1 MAFMLDAI
9 DSNTVGLA
17 FDIILYFVIGLI
29 ALGFIIGMIR
39 GIWKE
44 SFRFAFVSLLG
55 FITLFYTKEITDFV
69 LNYDFSSTF
78 QSDFSIVLGQ
88 WEAITVPISSP
99 YLMLESFLTQ
109 FLTSYNLVL
118 TPTINEVIITFS
130 TVVARYV
137 IFVLLV
143 IFIALLGE
151 FFAWILY
158 IFPVSLF
165 IPTVFKKKIKL
176 RLIAGAMGAT
186 KVAIISA
193 LLLTPFTSIINIF
206 NSAFKT
212 FDDEYG
218 EQITNATYNQIM
230 GFLNAYDDSIF
241 SQVLFNWYVSA
252 DGQTLDTQ
260 VIDFI
265 TSETIDGLNYSLTEE
280 LTTVANLTATFIGA
294 GITDGFS
301 NTFLAALATEQVTSN
316 VLLSLTGSTLILK
329 ILPIAVA
336 LALQT
341 EEAQTFVDPSLLNLE
356 TVNWTEELENIN
368 DIALS
373 IFDSGIL
380 NSIIGEDPL
389 TPNEILTSLLS
400 EESYPSIRQA
410 LLLVDDSQFISQV
423 LPAVLYKLST
433 DELEAGL
440 PEGSFGLSTFLPA
453 LWEDYESLA
462 FGSEL
467 VVITD
472 AMFRLV
478 TEAEGLLPA
487 LLEYFST
494 DGDPEVQPGIKARK
508 LAMTQE
514 EIVDVL
520 RENIDLIINAF
531 IGDTDA
537 NGEPININNINGK
550 STTSQNLFD
559 SDLLLRGL
567 GNILS
572 IVLGPTLEGF
582 LGNADQTNAI
592 NSTITLLN
600 GTSELEKRINYKKEF
615 AAILGMVGA
624 MIQNDTLYELLNPT
638 EGEASTDIISLLNDA
653 AFRAAIKT
661 DILKFMDRSEMMIA
675 IIPSVLEST
684 LSDPSFEDF
693 LSILDLSAEDF
704 NFDFRDVGTQ
714 LGIFLDIIGYSF
726 SVLEAGDD
734 IMGQFGTIKNDL
746 VGLLDSM
753 YMSSIIN
760 PKDDTGAMS
769 SDNYYNLVIGIFSM
783 VESLSIDRSDLET
796 AVRAVTTNLAT
807 GHDGWTTVFNDQG
820 EVVTAGENFN
830 LINFLD
836 TVLNSGLFDLDP
848 NEGDLISQMVDLLPT
863 DENPEDPIGD
873 IFDSVNSSII
883 ISSTFGK
890 ILDGFFGSTGGL
902 IDEDLGTSFTNVT
915 DWSIEGDTLKL
926 IIGSLSV
933 FSDGLENIDFL
944 NSDPSFVADILKALA
959 QSQIFLQADDS
970 YVFPD
975 FLLNKLKGT
984 GDGSDSVISQYL
996 YDPYEDSSS
1005 GSPYDVVTNDFYNV
1019 GNTRSTAENWYSE
1032 DGEIDAIVGF
1042 IEELNSVGGDDPVAA
1057 FTGAEGITSET
1068 IETLLIALNESQS
1081 LRILLYN
1088 MFEVLLGTSEFN
1100 VGALSPSDANTYA
1113 VLNMG
1118 YEDRKIEIGHI
1129 ATLYGAINAM
1139 SINAGGTFSMETLTE
1154 DTISEV
1160 GNMLHAMH
1168 DSKMFNTF
1176 DITDPSLMGVPRSH
1190 ANGDLTVFEQTIKFV
1205 LETSTLDTFIYEET
1219 DPSLR
1224 SNLLFTD
1231 IISLENNF
1239 ADQTQGNDEWN
1250 SEEGE
1255 INAITNIMI
1264 AFKSTNISFDSFGG
1278 DGANAMGNLLAE
1290 EQTIDDQG
1298 TIELEDDVVIPSG
1311 VDRIENLLLNINH
1324 SRLVSPAIANLF
1336 DEIFNSGSFSLE
1348 SVNLSDANTAFFK
1361 DPTFDIEDKNQ
1372 EISLLLDVY
1381 VSINNLDLNNGGSL
1395 TVDKIDEEA
1404 IENML
1409 LDLHQSKVFN
1419 TFKTGLSYAT
1429 NDLTVFEQTIRMI
1442 LDVSQLDTYIYNG
1455 IPNTA
1460 VSLFEDISG
1469 IDNNFAG
1476 TVTEL
1481 TDGWNTLGT
1490 GEIYRIGDILSSF
1503 KSTDIDFSLF
1513 SGSGSNDVLAD
1524 LTSDETGTNKLK
1536 ELLISMN
1543 RSKIVYPAIPSLFD
1557 NLLSAGDV
1565 GGIDLD
1571 FSMAYTQ
1578 YRGQRMTDIAQIN
1591 LPAYQPYDEEEINTI
1606 IDIFLD
1612 IKALADINFTDLS
1625 AVNNNVFDS
1634 MRELVEQFN
1643 QSEIFHLQGP
1653 ATESEADATIFEQI
1667 MIKLMNDTG
1676 IANLIY
1682 DNAVPNPNPNYFDG
1696 LNPLFISGSEKA
1708 DFLVMN
1714 FESLFVNPTS
1724 LHFQDGFMQSTWEEE
1739 MIAFFNIFKEMKRV
1753 LPALGSA
1760 STLDPSNLSPNSI
1773 SAILSVLTYSNL
1785 AFDSVPY
1792 LLKDAFDA
1800 INFDTFSEGQQDY
1813 FKTPEVYLSSDL
1825 NQVNYSTTNFT
1836 TLNPPTDQTNGVIIG
1851 LLNAFFDDG
1860 AYIDVS
1866 DNFDFAQYLTENSS
1880 FNLIQ
1885 FLDQSTIFGNIV
1897 STQTYRTRSLIF
1909 YNILATID
1917 ADKYLDRGNP
1927 TRNKHS
1933 RVQAVEDVFYVNPLD
1948 LDDPIF
1954 DDVYEADKLDAFIGV
1969 LADLTNVSGASASGL
1984 GVELSNLMAITFD
1997 AITVDG
2003 SNPLQIPNY
2012 FVNLA
2017 ISGDEPLFERRYVN
2031 RRAYLISELAA
2042 GFFTDVFEGEYERID
2057 FNPDPAIEDNPSAI
2071 DFYSND
2077 HLNMN
2082 PLEVKG
2088 ILGSLQMITVMSSIT
2103 ADPNNVSQADLDD
2116 LSFYFAHMGSLVA
2129 TNTTGGPFGTNN
2141 FDYSTWDSSGNS
2153 SIATIFYAS
2162 RIATDQAFIDL
2173 NAILFGL
2180 TFDPFNPSALVQ
2192 LNPDAYSTNFVFE
2205 IEGQKIRFVL
2215 GS

>member
-1 MAFMLDAI
+1 MLDAI
-9 DSNTVGLA
+9 DPNTIGLV
-17 FDIILYFVIGLI
+17 FDIILYSIIGLI
-29 ALGFIIGMIR
+29 VLGFIVGMIR

-44 SFRFAFVSLLG
+44 SFRFAFIALLAS
-55 FITLFYTKEITDFV
+55 ITLFFTKDITDFI
-69 LNYDFSSTF
+69 LNYDFSSIF
-78 QSDFSIVLGQ
+78 QSDFSIALGQ
-88 WEAITVPISSP
+88 GEGIIVSISSP

-109 FLTSYNLVL
+109 FLTSYNLIL
-118 TPTINEVIITFS
+118 TPAISEVIVTFS
-130 TVVARYV
+130 TVIARYV
-137 IFVLLV
+137 VFVLLILF
-143 IFIALLGE
+143 IFLLGE
-151 FFAWILY
+151 FFASILY

-165 IPTVFKKKIKL
+165 IPTLFKKKIKL
-176 RLIAGAMGAT
+176 RLVAGAMGAT
-186 KVAIISA
+186 KITVISA

-206 NSAFKT
+206 NNAFQT
-212 FDDEYG
+212 FDQEYG
-218 EQITNATYNQIM
+218 DQITNATYNQIM

-241 SQVLFNWYVSA
+241 SQVLFNWYISSN
-252 DGQTLDTQ
+252 GQTLDTQ
-260 VIDFI
+260 IIDFI
-265 TSETIDGLNYSLTEE
+265 TSETIDGFKYSLTEE
-280 LTTVANLTATFIGA
+280 LATIANLTATFVGA

-329 ILPIAVA
+329 VLPIAVA

-341 EEAQTFVDPSLLNLE
+341 EEAQAFVDPSLLNLE
-356 TVNWTEELENIN
+356 TVNWKEELENIN

-380 NSIIGEDPL
+380 NSILGEEPL
-389 TPNEILTSLLS
+389 TPNDILSTLLS

-423 LPAVLYKLST
+423 LPAVLYKLSS

-440 PEGSFGLSTFLPA
+440 PEGTIGLSTFLPETWA
-453 LWEDYESLA
+453 EYDSLA

-478 TEAEGLLPA
+478 TEADGLLPA
-487 LLEYFST
+487 LLQYFSI
-494 DGDPEVQPGIKARK
+494 DGNPEVQPLIKARR

-514 EIVDVL
+514 EIVDIL
-520 RENIDLIINAF
+520 RENIDLIINVF

-537 NGEPININNINGK
+537 NGNPININNTNGK
-550 STTSQNLFD
+550 STTNKNLFD

-572 IVLGPTLEGF
+572 IALGPTLEGF
-582 LGNADQTNAI
+582 LGNADQNDTI
-592 NSTITLLN
+592 NNTISVLN
-600 GTSELEKRINYKKEF
+600 GSTELEKRINYKKEF

-624 MIQNDTLYELLNPT
+624 MIQNDTLYGLLNPT
-638 EGEASTDIISLLNDA
+638 EGEPAADIISLLNDA
-653 AFRAAIKT
+653 EFRSAIKT

-675 IIPSVLEST
+675 IIPPVLEST
-684 LSDPSFEDF
+684 LNDPSFNDF
-693 LSILDLSAEDF
+693 LSVLDLSVQDF
-704 NFDFRDVGTQ
+704 NFEFRDVGTQ

-753 YMSSIIN
+753 YMSNIIN
-760 PKDDTGAMS
+760 PKDSQGLMETN
-769 SDNYYNLVIGIFSM
+769 NYYNLVIGIFSM
-783 VESLSIDRSDLET
+783 VESLSIERSDLET
-796 AVRAVTTNLAT
+796 AVRSVTNNLAT
-807 GHDGWTTVFNDQG
+807 GHDGWTTIFNDQG
-820 EVVTAGENFN
+820 DVVTAGENYN

-863 DENPEDPIGD
+863 EENPADPIGD
-873 IFDSVNSSII
+873 IFDSVNSSVI

-915 DWSIEGDTLKL
+915 DWSIEGETLKL
-926 IIGSLSV
+926 IISSLSS
-933 FSDGLENIDFL
+933 FSEGLENLDFL
-944 NSDPSFVADILKALA
+944 NSNPTFVADILKALA
-959 QSQIFLQADDS
+959 QSQIFLLSDDS
-970 YVFPD
+970 YLFPD

-1005 GSPYDVVTNDFYNV
+1005 ASPYDVVTNDFYNV
-1019 GNTRSTAENWYSE
+1019 GNTRSTALNWYS
-1032 DGEIDAIVGF
+1032 DGGEIDAIVGF
-1042 IEELNSVGGDDPVAA
+1042 IEELNAVGGDNPVAT

-1068 IETLLIALNESQS
+1068 IESLLLALNESQS

-1088 MFEVLLGTSEFN
+1088 MFEVLLGTSEFD
-1100 VGALSPSDANTYA
+1100 VGALSPSDANTY
-1113 VLNMG
+1113 VILGMS

-1139 SINAGGTFSMETLTE
+1139 GVNAGGTFSMETLTE
-1154 DTISEV
+1154 ETILEV

-1176 DITDPSLMGVPRSH
+1176 DTTDPALMGIPRSH
-1190 ANGDLTVFEQTIKFV
+1190 ANGDLTVFEQTIKFI
-1205 LETSTLDTFIYEET
+1205 LETSTLDTFIYEEN
-1219 DPSLR
+1219 DSFLR

-1231 IISLENNF
+1231 IISLQNNF
-1239 ADQTQGNDEWN
+1239 ADQSNGPDEWN
-1250 SEEGE
+1250 AEEGE

-1290 EQTIDDQG
+1290 EETLNDQG
-1298 TIELEDDVVIPSG
+1298 TPEPEDDVLIPSG
-1311 VDRIENLLLNINH
+1311 VERIENLLLNINH
-1324 SRLVSPAIANLF
+1324 SRLVSPAIGNLF

-1361 DPTFDIEDKNQ
+1361 DPSFDTEDRDQ
-1372 EISLLLDVY
+1372 EISLLLDIY

-1404 IENML
+1404 IEIML

-1419 TFKTGLSYAT
+1419 TFKDEKSYIT

-1442 LDVSQLDTYIYNG
+1442 IDVSELDAYIYNG
-1455 IPNTA
+1455 SPNA
-1460 VSLFEDISG
+1460 PLFLFEDISR
-1469 IDNNFAG
+1469 IDNNFAS
-1476 TVTEL
+1476 TVSEL

-1490 GEIYRIGDILSSF
+1490 GEIYRIGSILSSF

-1524 LTSDETGTNKLK
+1524 LTADEIGTNKLK
-1536 ELLISMN
+1536 QLLISMN
-1543 RSKIVYPAIPSLFD
+1543 RSTIVYPAIPSLFD

-1565 GGIDLD
+1565 GGIGLD
-1571 FSMAYTQ
+1571 FSKAYTQ
-1578 YRGQRMTDIAQIN
+1578 YRGQRITDMSQVN
-1591 LPAYQPYDEEEINTI
+1591 LLVNQPYDEGEINTI
-1606 IDIFLD
+1606 VDIFLD
-1612 IKALADINFTDLS
+1612 IKSLANINFTDLS
-1625 AVNNNVFDS
+1625 AVNNNIFDS
-1634 MRELVEQFN
+1634 MRELVEQFY

-1653 ATESEADATIFEQI
+1653 STELETDATVFEQI

-1682 DNAVPNPNPNYFDG
+1682 DNTVPNPNPNYFDG

-1708 DFLVMN
+1708 DFLVQR
-1714 FESLFVNPTS
+1714 FESLFVNPS
-1724 LHFQDGFMQSTWEEE
+1724 SFQYQDGFMQSTWEEE
-1739 MIAFFNIFKEMKRV
+1739 IIAFFNIFKEMKRV
-1753 LPALGSA
+1753 LPTLGSA
-1760 STLDPSNLSPNSI
+1760 STLDPSTLSPDSI
-1773 SAILSVLTYSNL
+1773 SSILSVLTYSNL

-1800 INFDTFSEGQQDY
+1800 INFDTFSEGQQGY
-1813 FKTPEVYLSSDL
+1813 FKTPEEYLLTDL
-1825 NQVNYSTTNFT
+1825 NQVDYVTTDFT
-1836 TLNPPTDQTNGVIIG
+1836 DINPPTDVSSGVIVG
-1851 LLNAFFDDG
+1851 LLNAFYDDG

-1866 DNFDFAQYLTENSS
+1866 NNFDFAEYLTENSS
-1880 FNLIQ
+1880 LNLIQ
-1885 FLDQSTIFGNIV
+1885 FLDQSTIFGNTV
-1897 STQTYRTRSLIF
+1897 SGQSYRTRSLIF

-1917 ADKYLDRGNP
+1917 AEKYLDRGN
-1927 TRNKHS
+1927 TSRDKHS
-1933 RVQAVEDVFYVNPLD
+1933 QVQAVENIFYVDPLD
-1948 LDDPIF
+1948 NDDPIF
-1954 DDVYEADKLDAFIGV
+1954 DDVYEAGKLDAFIGV
-1969 LADLTNVSGASASGL
+1969 LADLTNVSGESASGL
-1984 GVELSNLMAITFD
+1984 GVELSNLMAISFD
-1997 AITVDG
+1997 AITIDG
-2003 SNPLQIPNY
+2003 TNPIQTPSYWINQ
-2012 FVNLA
+2012 A
-2017 ISGDEPLFERRYVN
+2017 TSGDEPVYELLFVD

-2042 GFFTDVFEGEYERID
+2042 GFFTDVFEEEYERID
-2057 FNPDPAIEDNPSAI
+2057 LNPDPAIEDNPAPI
-2071 DFYSND
+2071 DFYINN
-2077 HLNMN
+2077 HQNMN

-2088 ILGSLQMITVMSSIT
+2088 ILGSLQMISVMSSIT
-2103 ADPNNVSQADLDD
+2103 ADPNNISQSDLDD

-2129 TNTTGGPFGTNN
+2129 TSTTGGPFGVNN
-2141 FDYSTWDSSGNS
+2141 FDYSNWQSSGNS

-2162 RIATDQAFIDL
+2162 RIAVDQAFIDL
-2173 NAILFGL
+2173 NQILFGL
-2180 TFDPFNPSALVQ
+2180 TFELENPSTVVQ
-2192 LNPDAYSTNFVFE
+2192 INPDAYSTNFVFE